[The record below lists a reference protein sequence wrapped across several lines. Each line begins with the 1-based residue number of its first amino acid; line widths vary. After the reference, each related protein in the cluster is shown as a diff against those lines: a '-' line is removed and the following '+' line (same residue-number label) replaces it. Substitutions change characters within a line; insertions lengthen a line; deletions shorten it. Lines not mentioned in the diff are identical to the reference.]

1 MARSMRAWRQVS
13 AVAVAQA
20 WAFRRMLDAR
30 VVRRKKHGFLAL
42 VNHKQDQVWCFLG
55 LLSLS

>member
-1 MARSMRAWRQVS
+1 MAA
-13 AVAVAQA
+13 AQA